1 MKVFVWKSYGE
12 IDIHDISTQEQ
23 KEKLRSE
30 LMQALELEGETG
42 VDEDMSLG
50 NVIKLVNVNS
60 GNSDVFEYGTG
71 IYEVKG

>member
-12 IDIHDISTQEQ
+12 IDILNISTQKQ

-30 LMQALELEGETG
+30 LIQELEREGEAG
-42 VDEDMSLG
+42 VDKDMSLG
-50 NVIKLVNVNS
+50 SVIKLVNVNS

-71 IYEVKG
+71 IYEVKE